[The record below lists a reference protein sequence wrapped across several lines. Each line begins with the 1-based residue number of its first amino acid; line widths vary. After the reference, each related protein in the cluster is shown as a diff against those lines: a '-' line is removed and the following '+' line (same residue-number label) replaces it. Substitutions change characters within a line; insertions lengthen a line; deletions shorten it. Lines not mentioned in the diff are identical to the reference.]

1 MMFLA
6 LDTMDVETW
15 IILEACLY
23 TGCKIKKKKKGK
35 RLQVEKGVSS
45 VPYEVRRGLSLE
57 NIGKKTAE
65 ARVKG
70 VIPGC
75 VYIESVREP

>member
-23 TGCKIKKKKKGK
+23 TGCEIKKKKNGK
-35 RLQVEKGVSS
+35 RLRVEKGVSS

-65 ARVKG
+65 ARVQG
-70 VIPGC
+70 AITGC
-75 VYIESVREP
+75 VYMESLGKP